1 MNLFERLVCPNCKT
15 VALQCCTTAT
25 CDDEPVPVNGYAVCD
40 RCHSHYPI
48 ADHILDLAPRGP
60 HLLTHAGRSNDA
72 PLAPQ
77 LYEHVWRPRS
87 LSLMTGESFPP
98 TREMAL
104 ISGWANPTPTD
115 LVLDIGTSTGFYA
128 RGLARASRDRTQIV
142 ALDHAR
148 GMLAMA
154 RQTAQREGRKNIAYL
169 RAFAQALP
177 YADASVDVI
186 VCGGSLNEF
195 RSIEEALREMRR
207 VLKPNGR
214 IITMSLSK
222 AESAKGLLA
231 QRFFSLS
238 GIRFPTRAAFGLL
251 VLDAGLKVVRQ
262 EAYGIVTFC
271 RLERV
276 ESRSGLSQAASTML
290 RGTAQR

>member
-1 MNLFERLVCPNCKT
+1 MNLFEKLVCPNCKT
-15 VALQCCTTAT
+15 VALHCCTTAT
-25 CDDEPVPVNGYAVCD
+25 YDDEPVPVNGYALCD

-48 ADHILDLAPRGP
+48 SDHILDLASCGP
-60 HLLTHAGRSNDA
+60 HLLTLAGRTNNA
-72 PLAPQ
+72 PLAPL
-77 LYEHVWRPRS
+77 LYEHVWRTRS

-98 TREMAL
+98 AREMAL
-104 ISGWANPTPTD
+104 IAEWADPTRND

-128 RGLARASRDRTQIV
+128 RGLARASGDRAQIV
-142 ALDHAR
+142 ALDHAP

-154 RQTAQREGRKNIAYL
+154 RRNARREGLKNIAYL

-195 RSIEEALREMRR
+195 RSLEEALREMRR

-214 IITMSLSK
+214 IVTMSLSK

-238 GIRFPTRAAFGLL
+238 GIRFPTRAAFGLS
-251 VLDAGLKVVRQ
+251 VLDAGLKAVRQ

-276 ESRSGLSQAASTML
+276 ESRSDLSQTASKK
-290 RGTAQR
+290 GQP

>member
-1 MNLFERLVCPNCKT
+1 MNFFEKLVCPNCKM
-15 VALQCCTTAT
+15 VALHCCTTAT
-25 CDDEPVPVNGYAVCD
+25 CDDEPVPVNGYALCD

-48 ADHILDLAPRGP
+48 TDHILDLASRGS
-60 HLLTHAGRSNDA
+60 HLLTLAGRTNNA
-72 PLAPQ
+72 PLAPH

-98 TREMAL
+98 AREMAL
-104 ISGWANPTPTD
+104 IAEWADTTRND

-128 RGLARASRDRTQIV
+128 RGLARASGDRAQIV
-142 ALDHAR
+142 ALDHAP

-154 RQTAQREGRKNIAYL
+154 RRNARREGLKNIAYL

-195 RSIEEALREMRR
+195 RSLEEALREMRR

-214 IITMSLSK
+214 IVTMSLSK

-238 GIRFPTRAAFGLL
+238 GIRFPTRAAFGLS
-251 VLDAGLKVVRQ
+251 VLDAGLKAVRQ

-276 ESRSGLSQAASTML
+276 ESRSGQSQTASKK
-290 RGTAQR
+290 GQP